1 MELVKNRQK
10 VLLKVIQGLQNK
22 GISSRRAIVK
32 ALFLLKEEYFA
43 GNSVKFYS
51 FYPYKQGP
59 FSQLCFSDL
68 RKLNAEGMINDSEN
82 MLTDKGIKTANEM
95 DILEAD
101 IHHLLGRFNNE
112 KEMLDYVYSKYPSYT
127 VKSQLVSHKKEQEI
141 GFCTIGYEGKDIDSF
156 LNVLIQNKISMVI
169 DVRNNAFSMNFCF
182 IGKKLKQYLN
192 DAEIDYIH
200 MPELGV
206 ESEDRANLNS
216 KEDYE
221 KLFLKYR
228 QSLPLKQKYLDTIEK
243 EGNNKRIA
251 LLCFEKDVSS
261 CHRREI
267 AKHIRNKGHE
277 VLDL

>member
-1 MELVKNRQK
+1 MELLKNRQK
-10 VLLKVIQGLQNK
+10 VLLKIIQGLQKK

-32 ALFLLKEEYFA
+32 ALFLLKKEYFA
-43 GNSVKFYS
+43 DKTLKFYS

-68 RKLNAEGMINDSEN
+68 RKFNSEGMIDDSEAK
-82 MLTDKGIKTANEM
+82 LTDKGIKAANEIKIM
-95 DILEAD
+95 ESD
-101 IHHLLGRFNNE
+101 IHHLLGRFTNE
-112 KEMLDYVYSKYPSYT
+112 KEMLDYVYSQYQPYT
-127 VKSQLVSHKKEQEI
+127 IKSQLISPKKEQKT

-156 LNVLIQNKISMVI
+156 LNVLIQNNINMVV

-192 DAEIDYIH
+192 DAEIDYMH

-228 QSLPLKQKYLDTIEK
+228 QSLPLRQKYLDSVEK

-251 LLCFEKDVSS
+251 LLCFEKDVST

-267 AKHIRNKGHE
+267 ARHIRNKGHE

>member
-1 MELVKNRQK
+1 M
-10 VLLKVIQGLQNK
+10 LLKVIQGLQNK

-43 GNSVKFYS
+43 DKSVKFYS

-68 RKLNAEGMINDSEN
+68 RKLNAEGIINDSED
-82 MLTDKGIKTANEM
+82 MLTDKGIKTANEIKIM
-95 DILEAD
+95 EGD
-101 IHHLLGRFNNE
+101 IHHLLGRFSNE
-112 KEMLDYVYSKYPSYT
+112 KEMLDYVYSKYQPYT
-127 VKSQLVSHKKEQEI
+127 IKSQLISHKKEQET
-141 GFCTIGYEGKDIDSF
+141 GFCTIGYEGKNIDSF
-156 LNVLIQNKISMVI
+156 LNMLIQNNINMVV

-192 DAEIDYIH
+192 DAEIDYMHI
-200 MPELGV
+200 PELGV

-228 QSLPLKQKYLDTIEK
+228 QSLPLKQKYLDSVEK
-243 EGNNKRIA
+243 AGNNKRIA
-251 LLCFEKDVSS
+251 LLCFEKDVLS